1 MDKKNIYRIIT
12 EYFRDKPVKKIQVF
26 GSFARDEQ
34 KEGSDID
41 ILLDM
46 EHPVGLMALSRYRLE
61 LEDLTGLEV
70 DLGTTKGV
78 SEYAR
83 PYIEKDLETVYEKS
97 G

>member
-1 MDKKNIYRIIT
+1 MIDKQEAYQIIKD
-12 EYFRDKPVKKIQVF
+12 YFKDKPVKKIQVF

-41 ILLDM
+41 LLIEL
-46 EHPVGLMALSRYRLE
+46 EHPVGLMALSRYRLD
-61 LEDLTGLEV
+61 LEDLTGLDV

-83 PYIEKDLETVYEKS
+83 PYIERDLETVYEK
-97 G
+97 